1 MSYTTVAH
9 CGNEHAS
16 WLKSIAFYEG
26 EFDRMK
32 QQLLDIA
39 SKNTGR
45 ELMAQVEHFQNQF
58 IVQRNNTDE
67 LKHTIREHD
76 MLVGVESKEHAGK
89 IELSTASGHNKVRE
103 EFLGVEKVV
112 NELRGEFNAFL
123 SKWL

>member
-16 WLKSIAFYEG
+16 WLKSIAFYEE

-32 QQLLDIA
+32 QQLLELA
-39 SKNTGR
+39 SKNTGH

-58 IVQRNNTDE
+58 ILQRNNTDE
-67 LKHTIREHD
+67 LKHAIREHD
-76 MLVGVESKEHAGK
+76 MLVGAEASAHAGK
-89 IELSTASGHNKVRE
+89 IELATATNHNKVRE
-103 EFLGVEKVV
+103 EFLGIEKVV
-112 NELRGEFNAFL
+112 NDLRHEFNAFL

>member
-16 WLKSIAFYEG
+16 WLKSIAFYEE

-32 QQLLDIA
+32 QQLLELA
-39 SKNTGR
+39 SKNTGH

-58 IVQRNNTDE
+58 ILQRNNTDE
-67 LKHTIREHD
+67 IKHTIREHD
-76 MLVGVESKEHAGK
+76 MLVGAESSAHAGK
-89 IELSTASGHNKVRE
+89 IELSTASNHNKVRE
-103 EFLGVEKVV
+103 QFLGIEKVV
-112 NELRGEFNAFL
+112 NDLRREFNAFL